1 MTKLEIAISVI
12 MGMPLLLWVACEVVN
27 AQWLLRKR
35 FKKRGTK

>member
-12 MGMPLLLWVACEVVN
+12 MGMPLLLWALTQVVN

-35 FKKRGTK
+35 RKKRGTK